1 MGEFSLSPYQLPNYR
16 SLHRF
21 ERWQI
26 SHQIV
31 GNSFRRT
38 PAQTHQGQNANS
50 LPGKCG
56 QSLKFSLWAKG
67 PTGKYGG
74 SRYCGWACPFDPG
87 SYLDHYSSL
96 PNPGHYYGKNFD
108 LIYIFWFNAVY
119 KFWEKLEFHK
129 KSPTL
134 EFWIWHNQN
143 SVLQFE
149 IAVGWYVFA
158 RNTTRG
164 HGQIVAFSEYMN

>member
-31 GNSFRRT
+31 GNSFWRT

-108 LIYIFWFNAVY
+108 LIQVFYLMQFILYFEKNKNSKK
-119 KFWEKLEFHK
+119 KFGRNPKCDRDRIKKEWKRIEKKLK
-129 KSPTL
+129 KNQRKLKKNWNKSPKRN
-134 EFWIWHNQN
+134 WIK
-143 SVLQFE
+143 
-149 IAVGWYVFA
+149 
-158 RNTTRG
+158 
-164 HGQIVAFSEYMN
+164 

>member
-67 PTGKYGG
+67 PIGKYG
-74 SRYCGWACPFDPG
+74 SPRYCGWACPFDPG

-108 LIYIFWFNAVY
+108 LIQFFLNFDAVY
-119 KFWEKLEFHK
+119 ISWEKLEFHK
-129 KSPTL
+129 KLPTFDL
-134 EFWIWHNQN
+134 TQPEFCAPIWNCSWLVCFCQHRDSLCDHFLTKIIQN
-143 SVLQFE
+143 
-149 IAVGWYVFA
+149 
-158 RNTTRG
+158 
-164 HGQIVAFSEYMN
+164 

>member
-1 MGEFSLSPYQLPNYR
+1 MYIFDKTLLNENMMILILNYLTLFFFRWERACTEENFYKMGEFSLSPYQLPNYW

-21 ERWQI
+21 ARWQI
-26 SHQIV
+26 SHQII

-67 PTGKYGG
+67 PIGKYGG
-74 SRYCGWACPFDPG
+74 PWYCGWACPFDPG

-108 LIYIFWFNAVY
+108 LIQFFF
-119 KFWEKLEFHK
+119 KFWCSLY
-129 KSPTL
+129 TL
-134 EFWIWHNQN
+134 
-143 SVLQFE
+143 
-149 IAVGWYVFA
+149 
-158 RNTTRG
+158 RKTRI
-164 HGQIVAFSEYMN
+164 Q

>member
-1 MGEFSLSPYQLPNYR
+1 MKIWCFWFQTFNSFFFRWERACTEENFYKMGEFSLSPYQLPNYR

-67 PTGKYGG
+67 PIGKYGG
-74 SRYCGWACPFDPG
+74 SWYCGWACPFDPG

-108 LIYIFWFNAVY
+108 LIHFF
-119 KFWEKLEFHK
+119 
-129 KSPTL
+129 
-134 EFWIWHNQN
+134 
-143 SVLQFE
+143 
-149 IAVGWYVFA
+149 
-158 RNTTRG
+158 
-164 HGQIVAFSEYMN
+164 